1 MGCFCKAIFF
11 ILFAKTPQLIVER
24 GSYLASQDSPLA
36 KELHG
41 WANTVFYLLPLKSSM
56 GMQVNDSQVFAHSED
71 EKLFYSPA
79 ERSVDAAA
87 AANRSVNR

>member
-1 MGCFCKAIFF
+1 
-11 ILFAKTPQLIVER
+11 
-24 GSYLASQDSPLA
+24 
-36 KELHG
+36 
-41 WANTVFYLLPLKSSM
+41 M